1 MGRPFARLLIG
12 LLLFASFISAADID
26 GIWVGQQPARNGE
39 VEDVA
44 FRLKSTGNSITGKM
58 FGDEFDLPITEGS
71 VTGDQV
77 RFIVTTTNY
86 YNGGKT
92 QFVYAGAIKDGVL
105 ELVRE
110 RLQSGDSRPPGKNL
124 PGRQTLKLK
133 RLN

>member
-1 MGRPFARLLIG
+1 MLG
-12 LLLFASFISAADID
+12 LLLFAVSTHAAAID

-44 FRLKSTGNSITGKM
+44 FHLRSNGNSITGKM

-71 VTGDQV
+71 ISGDQV
-77 RFIVTTTNY
+77 RFMVTTTNY
-86 YNGGKT
+86 YNGTKT
-92 QFVYAGAIKDGVL
+92 QFVYTGSVKDGVL

-110 RLQSGDSRPPGKNL
+110 RVQSGDSRPPGKNG

>member
-1 MGRPFARLLIG
+1 MG
-12 LLLFASFISAADID
+12 LLLFAVSTQAAID

-39 VEDVA
+39 VDDIA
-44 FRLKSTGNSITGKM
+44 FRLKSNGNSITGKM

-71 VTGDQV
+71 ISGDQV
-77 RFIVTTTNY
+77 RFMVTTTNY
-86 YNGGKT
+86 YNGTKT
-92 QFVYAGAIKDGVL
+92 QFVYSGSFKDGVL

-110 RLQSGDSRPPGKNL
+110 RVPSGDIRPPGKNL

>member
-1 MGRPFARLLIG
+1 MG
-12 LLLFASFISAADID
+12 LLLFAASTHAADID

-44 FRLKSTGNSITGKM
+44 FHLKSNGSSITGKM

-71 VTGDQV
+71 VFGDQV
-77 RFIVTTTNY
+77 RFMVTTTNY
-86 YNGGKT
+86 YNGTKT
-92 QFVYAGAIKDGVL
+92 QFIYTGTIKDGVL

-110 RLQSGDSRPPGKNL
+110 RVPSSDSRPAGKNG

>member
-1 MGRPFARLLIG
+1 MLG
-12 LLLFASFISAADID
+12 LLLFAVSTHAAVID

-44 FRLKSTGNSITGKM
+44 FHLRSNGNSITGKM

-71 VTGDQV
+71 ISGDQV
-77 RFIVTTTNY
+77 RFMVTTTNY
-86 YNGGKT
+86 YNGTKT
-92 QFVYAGAIKDGVL
+92 QFVYTGSVKDGVL

-110 RLQSGDSRPPGKNL
+110 RVQSGDSRPPGKNG

>member
-1 MGRPFARLLIG
+1 MSRPFAQLVMG
-12 LLLFASFISAADID
+12 LLLFTVAAHAADID

-44 FRLKSTGNSITGKM
+44 FRLKSNGNSITGKM

-71 VTGDQV
+71 LSGDQV
-77 RFIVTTTNY
+77 RFTVTTTNY
-86 YNGGKT
+86 YNGTKT
-92 QFVYAGAIKDGVL
+92 QFVYNGSLKDGVL

-110 RLQSGDSRPPGKNL
+110 RVPSGDSRPPGKNL